1 MTYATTSEFRS
12 NMSNYLEE
20 VRKWEVLYLWRRN
33 KKEFVIVPTSLI
45 DEEDI
50 EIMQSKYLAE
60 KIAKAR
66 KSKRYSLDEV
76 KKSLWIDI

>member
-50 EIMQSKYLAE
+50 EIMQSKNLAE